1 MPLRKGLQRGDS
13 SLCAVSLLSLS
24 LSFFSTLPFSCSY
37 LFVSTPLHPFL
48 PSPSQVHLP
57 FSAFPSLVS
66 HLCHFSV
73 DPRVSLTALTLPSL
87 RRFPS
92 VPRCLTGAFACKVSS
107 ADRPP
112 FHSLVL
118 CFDETQYLKASFVLQ
133 EGTKR
138 VFRGKRESSRAPRVP
153 HLAHMPLS
161 QPWIITRNICSG
173 VDDHRQLAPP
183 DTTRGPSTAS
193 SSSTRGV

>member
-1 MPLRKGLQRGDS
+1 MPLRKGLQRGG
-13 SLCAVSLLSLS
+13 LVFAVSLPPLFLFSNISL
-24 LSFFSTLPFSCSY
+24 FYCSCH
-37 LFVSTPLHPFL
+37 FVLTRLHPFPTDFAL
-48 PSPSQVHLP
+48 SGTLTFLDVVSFLY
-57 FSAFPSLVS
+57 LVS

-73 DPRVSLTALTLPSL
+73 EPRVSLTLPSL
-87 RRFPS
+87 HRFPS
-92 VPRCLTGAFACKVSS
+92 VPRCLTGAFASKVSD

-138 VFRGKRESSRAPRVP
+138 VFIGKQESLRAPRVP

-173 VDDHRQLAPP
+173 VGDHRQLAPP
-183 DTTRGPSTAS
+183 DTTRGPFMAS